1 MEKKILK
8 GFCLYA
14 LFPLLCLVLLAGP
27 VGRAVRASDAAAF
40 LILAAA
46 LACAGLNWLIYARV
60 RRKCPSL
67 LVFSFGLLCV
77 LAVTLIAYEALP
89 ASSPT
94 ASTLAVIAGCL
105 ALAFMFLL
113 SFWLAARRS
122 KPAHVF
128 AVGLWIAIGVLAFF
142 MAVSVFRDFE
152 IRRVTRDTWITVVI
166 LAAIIPAAFARRILS
181 ARRSSVFRRR
191 ASGLAEGR
199 IVQLVGETRLDMDED
214 AVTDYHARVSY
225 AVDGIPYEIRAGIRK
240 LTMRRFGKKAFVGRT
255 IPVHYDP
262 ENPAAAYADR
272 IDRHFFDR
280 QPPVPEDGQPAE
292 TDP

>member
-60 RRKCPSL
+60 RRKRPSL

-122 KPAHVF
+122 KPAHEF

-181 ARRSSVFRRR
+181 ARRIT
-191 ASGLAEGR
+191 R
-199 IVQLVGETRLDMDED
+199 IIGETRLDMDED